1 MKKQKRSARASAPA
15 SAEPAPRRRTW
26 WPWAAALA
34 ALALVFSVYGPA
46 LNGAFVLDDRSLM
59 FMSPAVAG
67 KTLVNWIASPR
78 PMLMFSYWLDY
89 QQSGADPHS
98 FHVTNVF
105 LHLLVSVLVALICA
119 RFLAWANVV
128 GRRRDVLAV
137 FSGALFLLHP
147 LQTESVAYVASRSE
161 VLSVF
166 FCFAAYALFLYKSD
180 GAMTWP
186 RALAIVV
193 LFGAAV
199 VTKEH
204 TVMLPA
210 LVLLTDYFWKRG
222 GLRKNAILYGMIALA
237 GAGGAFFVLRTLRNA
252 STAGF
257 RLRDLSPG
265 TYFFTQCR
273 VIWIYLRLFLLPFG
287 QNVDADIPLSRTL
300 LDPAVIAGLVGLLAL
315 VTAAW
320 IYRKRWPLA
329 AFGVFVFLLL
339 LAPTSSFVPIR
350 DVLAERR
357 VYLPFLGLLL
367 IGLEFLRRLR
377 TEQIVWA
384 GAAVVLACAALT
396 YQRNQVWASPL
407 ALWQDAVAKSP
418 RKMRPRFQ
426 LAYEYYQQGQNY
438 GPSEGRMLCQQAAG
452 NYEAA
457 SRLAPLTYDLL
468 VDWALALDC
477 AGRDNEAIY
486 KLQQAE
492 LLENSAHVHA
502 QMGMVYA
509 KSGRVQEALQELAQ
523 AEKINPRFEMTYVY
537 RGNIAEMA
545 GDRALAAQL
554 YRRALAINP
563 SNTPARAALI
573 RMSGR

>member
-1 MKKQKRSARASAPA
+1 
-15 SAEPAPRRRTW
+15 
-26 WPWAAALA
+26 
-34 ALALVFSVYGPA
+34 
-46 LNGAFVLDDRSLM
+46 
-59 FMSPAVAG
+59 
-67 KTLVNWIASPR
+67 
-78 PMLMFSYWLDY
+78 MLGFSYWIDY
-89 QQSGADPHS
+89 QRSGTEPGS
-98 FHVTNVF
+98 YHVTNVF
-105 LHLLVSVLVALICA
+105 MHLLTSVLIASICA
-119 RFLAWANVV
+119 RFLTWAKVD

-166 FCFAAYALFLYKSD
+166 FCFAAFALFLYKGD
-180 GAMTWP
+180 GSMKWP
-186 RALAIVV
+186 RALAIVI

-210 LVLLTDYFWKRG
+210 LVLLTDYYWKRG

-237 GAGGAFFVLRTLRNA
+237 GAGGAAFVLRTLRNA
-252 STAGF
+252 NTAGF
-257 RLRDLSPG
+257 GMKGLSPG

-273 VIWIYLRLFLLPFG
+273 VIWIYVRLFLLPFG

-300 LDPAVIAGLVGLLAL
+300 LDRGAIAGLVGLLAV

-339 LAPTSSFVPIR
+339 LAPTSSFAPIK

-367 IGLEFLRRLR
+367 ICLEFLRRLR

-384 GAAVVLACAALT
+384 GAAVAVACATLT

-407 ALWQDAVAKSP
+407 ALWQDTVAKSP

-426 LAYEYYQQGQNY
+426 LAYAYYEQRQ
-438 GPSEGRMLCQQAAG
+438 CQQAAQQ
-452 NYEAA
+452 YEVA
-457 SRLAPLTYDLL
+457 SELEPPSQDLL
-468 VDWALALDC
+468 VDWGLALNC
-477 AGRDNEAIY
+477 AGRYQEAIY
-486 KLQQAE
+486 KLQQA
-492 LLENSAHVHA
+492 LLFRNSAHVRA
-502 QMGMVYA
+502 ELGMVYA
-509 KSGRVQEALQELAQ
+509 KSGRVPDALQEFAQ

-537 RGNIAEMA
+537 RGNIAELA
-545 GDRALAAQL
+545 GDRAAAAREYQ
-554 YRRALAINP
+554 RALAINP
-563 SNTPARAALI
+563 LNSAARDALV
-573 RMSGR
+573 RVSGR

>member
-1 MKKQKRSARASAPA
+1 MKKQKRSAKASAPA
-15 SAEPAPRRRTW
+15 SAEPAPRPRMW
-26 WPWAAALA
+26 WPWVAALA
-34 ALALVFSVYGPA
+34 ALAVVFTVYGPA
-46 LNGAFVLDDRSLM
+46 LNGAFVLDDRYLM
-59 FMSPAVAG
+59 FMSPTVAG
-67 KTLVNWIASPR
+67 KTLPAWIASSR
-78 PMLMFSYWLDY
+78 PMLMFSYWIDY
-89 QQSGADPHS
+89 QQSGTEPHPY
-98 FHVTNVF
+98 HVTNVF

-119 RFLAWANVV
+119 RFLTWAKVD

-180 GAMTWP
+180 GPMKWP

-204 TVMLPA
+204 TVMFPA

-222 GLRKNAILYGMIALA
+222 GLRNNAILYGMIALA
-237 GAGGAFFVLRTLRNA
+237 GAGGVAFVLRTLRSA
-252 STAGF
+252 DTVGF
-257 RLRDLSPG
+257 GMKDLSPG
-265 TYFFTQCR
+265 AYFFTQCR
-273 VIWIYLRLFLLPFG
+273 VIWIYLRLFLLPLG

-300 LDPAVIAGLVGLLAL
+300 LDPGAIAGLVGLTAA

-339 LAPTSSFVPIR
+339 LAPTSSFVPIK

-367 IGLEFLRRLR
+367 ICLEFLRRLR
-377 TEQIVWA
+377 TGQIVWA
-384 GAAVVLACAALT
+384 GAAVALACATLT
-396 YQRNQVWASPL
+396 YQRSQVWASPL
-407 ALWQDAVAKSP
+407 ALWQDTVAKSP
-418 RKMRPRFQ
+418 GKMRPRFQ
-426 LAYEYYQQGQNY
+426 LAYAYYEQGQC
-438 GPSEGRMLCQQAAG
+438 PQAAG

-457 SRLAPLTYDLL
+457 SKLTPLTYDLL

-477 AGRDNEAIY
+477 AGRDSEAIY
-486 KLQQAE
+486 KLQQAQ
-492 LLENSAHVHA
+492 LFENSAHVHA
-502 QMGMVYA
+502 ELGMVYA
-509 KSGRVQEALQELAQ
+509 KTGRVPEAIKELAQ
-523 AEKINPRFEMTYVY
+523 AELIDPRFEMTYVY
-537 RGNIAEMA
+537 RGNIAEQT
-545 GDRALAAQL
+545 GNRAAAAREYQH
-554 YRRALAINP
+554 ALAINP
-563 SNTPARAALI
+563 ANSAARDALV
-573 RMSGR
+573 RVSGR

>member
-1 MKKQKRSARASAPA
+1 MKKQKRSAKASAPG
-15 SAEPAPRRRTW
+15 SVELAPRPRMW

-34 ALALVFSVYGPA
+34 ALVIVFGVYGRA
-46 LNGAFVLDDRSLM
+46 LDGAFVFDDRYLM
-59 FMSPAVAG
+59 FMSPAVAQR
-67 KTLVNWIASPR
+67 TFLDWITGNR
-78 PMLMFSYWLDY
+78 PMLGLSYWINY
-89 QQSGADPHS
+89 QQGGTEPGPY
-98 FHVTNVF
+98 HVTNVF
-105 LHLLVSVLVALICA
+105 LHLLTSVLVALICA
-119 RFLAWANVV
+119 RFLTWAKVE

-166 FCFAAYALFLYKSD
+166 FCVAAFALFLYKSD
-180 GAMTWP
+180 GPMKWP

-210 LVLLTDYFWKRG
+210 LVLLTDYYWRRG

-237 GAGGAFFVLRTLRNA
+237 GAGGAAFVLRTLRYA
-252 STAGF
+252 DTAGF
-257 RLRDLSPG
+257 QVKDLSPG

-273 VIWIYLRLFLLPFG
+273 VIWMYVRLFVLPFG

-300 LDPAVIAGLVGLLAL
+300 LDHGAIAGLLGLTAV

-339 LAPTSSFVPIR
+339 LAPTSSFVPIK

-357 VYLPFLGLLL
+357 VYLPFLGLVL
-367 IGLEFLRRLR
+367 ICLEFLRRLR

-384 GAAVVLACAALT
+384 GAAVAVACATLT

-407 ALWQDAVAKSP
+407 ALWQDTVAKSP

-426 LAYEYYQQGQNY
+426 LAYAYYEQQQ
-438 GPSEGRMLCQQAAG
+438 CQQAAQQ
-452 NYEAA
+452 YEVA
-457 SRLAPLTYDLL
+457 SQLESLNGDLL
-468 VDWALALDC
+468 IDWGLALTC
-477 AGRDNEAIY
+477 AGRYQEAIY
-486 KLQQAE
+486 KLQQAQ
-492 LLENSAHVHA
+492 LFRNNAHVHA
-502 QMGMVYA
+502 ELGMVYA
-509 KSGRVQEALQELAQ
+509 KSGRIQEALQELALAQ
-523 AEKINPRFEMTYVY
+523 KINPRFEMTYVY
-537 RGNIAEMA
+537 RGNIAELA
-545 GDRALAAQL
+545 GDRAAAAREYQ
-554 YRRALAINP
+554 RALAIAP
-563 SNTPARAALI
+563 SNSVARDGLV
-573 RMSGR
+573 RVSGR

>member
-1 MKKQKRSARASAPA
+1 MKKQKRSAKASAPA
-15 SAEPAPRRRTW
+15 SAEPAPRPRMW
-26 WPWAAALA
+26 WPWVAALA
-34 ALALVFSVYGPA
+34 ALAVVFTVYGPA
-46 LNGAFVLDDRSLM
+46 LNGAFVLDDRYLM

-67 KTLVNWIASPR
+67 KTLPAWIASSR
-78 PMLMFSYWLDY
+78 PMLMFSYWIDY
-89 QQSGADPHS
+89 QQSGAEPHPY
-98 FHVTNVF
+98 HVTNVF

-119 RFLAWANVV
+119 RFLTWAKVD

-180 GAMTWP
+180 GPMKWP

-204 TVMLPA
+204 TVMFPA

-222 GLRKNAILYGMIALA
+222 GLRNNAILYGLIALA
-237 GAGGAFFVLRTLRNA
+237 GAGGAAFVLRTLRHA
-252 STAGF
+252 DTAGF
-257 RLRDLSPG
+257 GVKGLSPG

-273 VIWIYLRLFLLPFG
+273 VIWMYVRLFLLPFG
-287 QNVDADIPLSRTL
+287 QNVDPDIPLSRTL
-300 LDPAVIAGLVGLLAL
+300 LDHGAIAGLVGLLA
-315 VTAAW
+315 VVAAAW

-339 LAPTSSFVPIR
+339 LAPTSSFVPIK

-357 VYLPFLGLLL
+357 LYLPFLGLLL
-367 IGLEFLRRLR
+367 ICLEFLRRLR
-377 TEQIVWA
+377 TEQIVWG
-384 GAAVVLACAALT
+384 GAAVVVACAMLT
-396 YQRNQVWASPL
+396 YQRSQVWASPL

-438 GPSEGRMLCQQAAG
+438 GPGEGRMLCQQAAG
-452 NYEAA
+452 NFEAA
-457 SRLAPLTYDLL
+457 SKLAPLTYDLL

-477 AGRDNEAIY
+477 AGRDDEAIY

-502 QMGMVYA
+502 EMGMIYA

-537 RGNIAEMA
+537 RGNIAEM
-545 GDRALAAQL
+545 G
-554 YRRALAINP
+554 
-563 SNTPARAALI
+563 
-573 RMSGR
+573 

>member
-1 MKKQKRSARASAPA
+1 MKKPKRSARISAPA
-15 SAEPAPRRRTW
+15 GPEPAPRSRRW

-34 ALALVFSVYGPA
+34 ALAVVFGVYGPA

-59 FMSPAVAG
+59 FMSPSAAG
-67 KTLVNWIASPR
+67 RTLANWIASNR
-78 PMLMFSYWLDY
+78 PMLMFSYWIDY
-89 QQSGADPHS
+89 QHSGAEPHP

-105 LHLLVSVLVALICA
+105 MHLLVSVLVASICA
-119 RFLAWANVV
+119 RFLTWANVD

-180 GAMTWP
+180 GPIKWP
-186 RALAIVV
+186 RAVAIVV

-210 LVLLTDYFWKRG
+210 LVLLADYYWKRG
-222 GLRKNAILYGMIALA
+222 GLRNNAILYGLIALA
-237 GAGGAFFVLRTLRNA
+237 GAGGAAFVLRTLRHA
-252 STAGF
+252 DTVGF
-257 RLRDLSPG
+257 GLKDLSPG
-265 TYFFTQCR
+265 AYFFTQCR
-273 VIWIYLRLFLLPFG
+273 VIWIYVRLFLLPFG
-287 QNVDADIPLSRTL
+287 QNVDADIPVSRTL
-300 LDPAVIAGLVGLLAL
+300 LDPGAIAGLVSLL
-315 VTAAW
+315 VVVIGAW

-357 VYLPFLGLLL
+357 VYLPSLGLLL

-384 GAAVVLACAALT
+384 GAGVVLACATLT

-418 RKMRPRFQ
+418 GKMRPRFQ
-426 LAYEYYQQGQNY
+426 LAYAYYEQGQC
-438 GPSEGRMLCQQAAG
+438 PQAAG

-457 SRLAPLTYDLL
+457 SRLGPLNYDLL
-468 VDWALALDC
+468 ADWALALDC
-477 AGRDNEAIY
+477 AGRDPEAIY
-486 KLQQAE
+486 KLRQAQ
-492 LLENSAHVHA
+492 LFENSAHVHA
-502 QMGMVYA
+502 ELGMVYA

-523 AEKINPRFEMTYVY
+523 AEKINPHFEMTYVY
-537 RGNIAEMA
+537 RGNIAELG
-545 GDRALAAQL
+545 GDRAFAAQQ
-554 YRRALAINP
+554 YRRALSINP
-563 SNTPARAALI
+563 LNSAARDALA
-573 RMSGR
+573 RVGGR

>member
-1 MKKQKRSARASAPA
+1 MKRQKRSAKASAPA
-15 SAEPAPRRRTW
+15 SAEPAPRPRMW
-26 WPWAAALA
+26 WPWVAALA
-34 ALALVFSVYGPA
+34 ALAVVFGVYGPA
-46 LNGAFVLDDRSLM
+46 LNGAFVFDDRYLM
-59 FMSPAVAG
+59 FMSPSVAG
-67 KTLVNWIASPR
+67 KTLSNWIASSR
-78 PMLMFSYWLDY
+78 PMLMFSYWIDY
-89 QQSGADPHS
+89 QQGGAEPHA

-119 RFLAWANVV
+119 RFLTWAKVD

-161 VLSVF
+161 VLSVL
-166 FCFAAYALFLYKSD
+166 FCFAAYALFLYNND
-180 GAMTWP
+180 GPMKWP

-204 TVMLPA
+204 TVMFPA

-222 GLRKNAILYGMIALA
+222 GLRNNAILYGMIALA
-237 GAGGAFFVLRTLRNA
+237 GAGGATFVLRTLRSA
-252 STAGF
+252 DTVGF
-257 RLRDLSPG
+257 GMKDLSPG
-265 TYFFTQCR
+265 AYFFTQCR
-273 VIWIYLRLFLLPFG
+273 VIWIYVRLFLLPFG

-300 LDPAVIAGLVGLLAL
+300 LDPGAIAGLVGLLA
-315 VTAAW
+315 VVIAAW

-339 LAPTSSFVPIR
+339 LAPTSSFVPIK

-367 IGLEFLRRLR
+367 ICLEFLRRLR
-377 TEQIVWA
+377 AGQIVWA
-384 GAAVVLACAALT
+384 GAAVALACAVLT

-418 RKMRPRFQ
+418 RKARPRFQ

-438 GPSEGRMLCQQAAG
+438 GQSEGMKLCQQAAG

-457 SRLAPLTYDLL
+457 SKLAPFTYDLL
-468 VDWALALDC
+468 VDWGLALDC
-477 AGRDNEAIY
+477 AGREQEAIY
-486 KLQQAE
+486 KLQQAQ
-492 LLENSAHVHA
+492 LFENSAHVHA
-502 QMGMVYA
+502 ELGMVYA
-509 KSGRVQEALQELAQ
+509 KSGRVPEAIKELAQ
-523 AEKINPRFEMTYVY
+523 AELIDPRFEMTYVY
-537 RGNIAEMA
+537 RGNIAEQT
-545 GDRALAAQL
+545 GNRAAAAREYQ
-554 YRRALAINP
+554 RALAINP
-563 SNTPARAALI
+563 SNSAARDALV
-573 RMSGR
+573 RVSGR